1 MHKIWPL
8 TAKNLSVY
16 ASYSALFHTF
26 APAFDRRQCPNV
38 WKLHGKQVTQFK
50 IQQNYVFE
58 FREEDRA
65 LHHLW

>member
-1 MHKIWPL
+1 MHIHQ
-8 TAKNLSVY
+8 Y
-16 ASYSALFHTF
+16 FFHTF

-50 IQQNYVFE
+50 SFKHYVFE

-65 LHHLW
+65 LHNLW